1 MKVKDVLGWLD
12 GLAPFDSAEDFDNV
26 GLLLGDEEAA
36 VRGVTFGMDV
46 TEALVD
52 EALAHGDGEAAID
65 CYTAL
70 FEAVAAAGLDSTQY
84 SAHKLRHTAATLMLQ
99 NGVELGVSRN
109 GYAAIRG
116 AYLEWKGQFGD
127 EL

>member
-52 EALAHGDGEAAID
+52 EALAHGDGLIVTHHPFIFHALKRINYHEPQGRVLLKLTANRVCVIAA
-65 CYTAL
+65 
-70 FEAVAAAGLDSTQY
+70 
-84 SAHKLRHTAATLMLQ
+84 HTNWDKAPGGISVLPRR
-99 NGVELGVSRN
+99 LG
-109 GYAAIRG
+109 
-116 AYLEWKGQFGD
+116 
-127 EL
+127 

>member
-26 GLLLGDEEAA
+26 GLLLGDEEAT

-52 EALAHGDGEAAID
+52 EALAHGDGLIIRSFF
-65 CYTAL
+65 TP
-70 FEAVAAAGLDSTQY
+70 S
-84 SAHKLRHTAATLMLQ
+84 SA
-99 NGVELGVSRN
+99 
-109 GYAAIRG
+109 
-116 AYLEWKGQFGD
+116 
-127 EL
+127 

>member
-26 GLLLGDEEAA
+26 GLLLGDEEAT

-52 EALAHGDGEAAID
+52 EALAHGDG
-65 CYTAL
+65 
-70 FEAVAAAGLDSTQY
+70 
-84 SAHKLRHTAATLMLQ
+84 
-99 NGVELGVSRN
+99 
-109 GYAAIRG
+109 
-116 AYLEWKGQFGD
+116 
-127 EL
+127 